1 MFRAV
6 DLPHVKMTPCDQ
18 AARRP
23 ALATRRHALLAL
35 AAMLVAP
42 PAFAAS
48 ASDKPKARRSGKQSE
63 EQASAER
70 VSQHFPFGPVLPV
83 RPLPAWAVQTHQGR
97 ATTLSALCKG
107 HVTAIQLVYTN
118 CSAICPIQG
127 ALFSQAQKMA
137 AGKLSGQAQFL
148 SLSIDPLSDTPQ
160 ALARWIRKYEPSP
173 GWLAVVPTIDD
184 VGAIRDL
191 LSKGGEAQGESLDA
205 HPGQV
210 YFISRKGALV
220 HRSPSLPTAAQIVAI
235 MADIERSPD

>member
-1 MFRAV
+1 
-6 DLPHVKMTPCDQ
+6 MTRQRITAQPMPSIG
-18 AARRP
+18 RRQ
-23 ALATRRHALLAL
+23 ALLSL
-35 AAMLVAP
+35 AALLLSGSVGAT
-42 PAFAAS
+42 AS
-48 ASDKPKARRSGKQSE
+48 ADKPKGKRQGKRAEERAE

-83 RPLPAWAVQTHQGR
+83 RPLPAWSVQTHQGR
-97 ATTLSALCKG
+97 STTLSALCKG

-127 ALFSQAQKMA
+127 ALFAQAQKMA
-137 AGKLSGQAQFL
+137 AGKLSDQAQFL

-160 ALARWIRKYEPSP
+160 ALARWIRRYDPSP
-173 GWLAVVPTIDD
+173 GWLAAAPAIDD
-184 VGAIRDL
+184 VRALRDL

-210 YFISRKGALV
+210 YFINRKGALA
-220 HRSPSLPTAAQIVAI
+220 HRSPSLPTAAQIVSI